1 MAWNRPS
8 EGAAKPAPKKPSA
21 MRGVVAGLVVVA
33 LAAACVFIFM
43 GKGEKPQ
50 VEKEVKKPT
59 AIKEVKPAVVA
70 QKQKPAAEEDPA
82 VAALRKKYP
91 GEIPP
96 GWKKPYHP
104 LAYRPDGSLKRYS
117 RYVHVITNSTPRWAI
132 PIVEQTF
139 KQTAERDIANILMIT
154 PGDELVGQVRYDKSF
169 KDRFIASLNHTIT
182 VDEENDTSAQKD
194 LKDAVIAAKKE
205 LKQALDRGEDI
216 VEIMNE
222 TRKQFEELSLYRQD
236 IKKMVDEARAA
247 NGNKLTKKDEE
258 DLINAANLMLEERG
272 CKPLMLPSAF
282 IEQVEH
288 LDGSTKGQVQ

>member
-8 EGAAKPAPKKPSA
+8 EAPKVAPKKSPSK
-21 MRGVVAGLVVVA
+21 MRGIVAGLVVVA
-33 LAAACVFIFM
+33 LASVCAVMFM
-43 GKGEKPQ
+43 GKGEKP
-50 VEKEVKKPT
+50 VEKTTKGRGR
-59 AIKEVKPAVVA
+59 IKEVTPDAAPKAKPAPV
-70 QKQKPAAEEDPA
+70 EEDPA

-132 PIVEQTF
+132 PLVEQTF

-154 PGDELVGQVRYDKSF
+154 PGDELVGQVRYDNSF

-182 VDEENDTSAQKD
+182 FDDENDTQIQKD
-194 LKDAVIAAKKE
+194 LKDAVIATKKE

-247 NGNKLTKKDEE
+247 NGNELTKKDEE
-258 DLINAANLMLEERG
+258 DLIKAANLMLEERG